1 MPHCERERS
10 FKEDKTDDSS
20 VNEESETK
28 NKTEYESEE
37 EVEDNKDSEDSLL
50 HLWKNLSS
58 PTSEEDVVKKW
69 YACVYRIK
77 GKPRLSNVYCKTRDD
92 LLLHWR

>member
-10 FKEDKTDDSS
+10 FKEDKTDGSS

-37 EVEDNKDSEDSLL
+37 EVEDNKDSEDCFL

-58 PTSEEDVVKKW
+58 PTFEEDVVKKS
-69 YACVYRIK
+69 YARVYRIK
-77 GKPRLSNVYCKTRDD
+77 GKPRLSNICCKTRED